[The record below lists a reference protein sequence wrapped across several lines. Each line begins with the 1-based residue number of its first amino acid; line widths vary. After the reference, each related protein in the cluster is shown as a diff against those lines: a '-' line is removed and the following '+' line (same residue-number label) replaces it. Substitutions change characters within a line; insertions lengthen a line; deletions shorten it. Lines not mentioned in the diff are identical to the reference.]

1 MDEIHNMN
9 SLLRARRQK
18 DERQESQELPNLAA
32 YANCRDE
39 PIRVPGSI
47 QRHGFFLALDELAQ
61 RVVVA
66 SENAEEF
73 LGVPLKLVLGARLDA
88 VLPREV
94 VSVVGLLHSSARGE
108 SATNYLGAFLIKGE
122 LYSVVTHCIG
132 ATRVLELEQQ
142 DRLVSAELMNNV
154 ITNFAGVL
162 SKVPNSIELCRSITR
177 QVQQLAGCD
186 RVMLYSFDDTGA
198 GTVIAEENNGKLP
211 SYLDL
216 RFPGTDIPQQ
226 ARELY
231 LLNTVRIIPDATYVA
246 SPLIGISGED
256 ARTLD
261 LSLSTLRSVSPIHL
275 EYMRNMGTLSS
286 MSISIVCEGKLW
298 GLISG
303 HHATPYR
310 VPYLIRSACDML
322 SKLGST
328 QITSFGTSERLERA
342 VHFHAVQRGL
352 LTQIAVEKN
361 YVSSLTALMG
371 TLRQITEADGV
382 ALSVNGE
389 WVVDGTTPAAAA
401 LARIAEW
408 LDGKKDTNLFVTRK
422 LSEHVS
428 WGESIRN
435 VASGIVAI
443 RISDVNRRYV
453 MWFRREVVETVKWA
467 GEPAKS
473 EYPATHLHPR
483 ASFAAWKE
491 TVRGQ
496 SVPWTDA
503 EIQSAADFRSALV
516 TVSLHRAE
524 EEAEL
529 SEARFHQLT
538 QTLPTKIFTT
548 NDAGELT
555 LFNKHW
561 TQDGL
566 VEHGRWFD
574 NGNVTE
580 ADVDRC
586 RAAWER
592 AVAEGAEFQEEIR
605 LRGANGV
612 EQRWHFVHA
621 VPIKRIR
628 AADRAGWVA
637 SCTDLTE
644 RHEREAA
651 QRMAEKLALT
661 SRMTSVIAH
670 EINNPLSS
678 ITNLMY
684 LLRSEVPQQG
694 RAISYVEMVDSEL
707 LRISAITKQTL
718 RWSRENTGNKEW
730 STARTLFDDM
740 LRLFAGKIRNREV
753 AVEINAE
760 EKVPY
765 FGVIGQIR
773 QVVANLLSNAV
784 DAAHVG
790 GNVVLRASAENGYT
804 VFEVTDDGVG
814 MDAQTQAQ
822 LFKPFFSTK
831 GDLGNGLG
839 LYISQEIL
847 ERHGAQVEVNSVLG
861 KGTTIRVKLPLPA

>member
-1 MDEIHNMN
+1 MN
-9 SLLRARRQK
+9 PELQATRQK
-18 DERQESQELPNLAA
+18 NKPQENLDLADF
-32 YANCRDE
+32 ANCSDE

-47 QRHGFFLALDELAQ
+47 QRHGFFLALDESAD

-88 VLPREV
+88 VLPREI
-94 VSVVGLLHSSARGE
+94 VSVVDLLHSTARGE

-132 ATRVLELEQQ
+132 ANRVLELEQQ

-186 RVMLYSFDDTGA
+186 RVMLYSFDETGA

-231 LLNTVRIIPDATYVA
+231 LLNTIRIIPDANYVA
-246 SPLIGISGED
+246 SPLIGIAGED

-275 EYMRNMGTLSS
+275 EYMRNMETLSS

-303 HHATPYR
+303 HHTVPYR

-322 SKLGST
+322 AKLAST
-328 QITSFGTSERLERA
+328 QLTSFGTSERLKHA

-352 LTQIAVEKN
+352 LTQIAADKN
-361 YVSSLTALMG
+361 YVSALIAQMG
-371 TLRQITEADGV
+371 TLRQITESDGV
-382 ALSVNGE
+382 ALSLNGE
-389 WVVDGTTPAAAA
+389 WVTDGTTPDAAA
-401 LARIAEW
+401 LARIADW
-408 LDGKKDTNLFVTRK
+408 LDEKRDTNLFQTRN
-422 LSEHVS
+422 LSEHLP
-428 WGESIRN
+428 WIAGIRH
-435 VASGIVAI
+435 VASGMIAI
-443 RISDVNRRYV
+443 RISDLNQRYV

-473 EYPATHLHPR
+473 EDLATHLHPR

-496 SVPWTDA
+496 SVPWTET

-516 TVSLHRAE
+516 TVSLNRAE

-529 SEARFHQLT
+529 SESRFHQLT
-538 QTLPTKIFTT
+538 LTLPTKIFTT
-548 NDAGELT
+548 NNAGELT
-555 LFNKHW
+555 LFNKRW

-566 VEHGRWFD
+566 VDHGRWFD
-574 NGNVTE
+574 NGNVTDG
-580 ADVDRC
+580 DVERC

-592 AVAEGAEFQEEIR
+592 AVAEGTDFQEEIR
-605 LRGANGV
+605 LCGVNGV
-612 EQRWHFVHA
+612 ERWHFVHA
-621 VPIKRIR
+621 VPFKRTR
-628 AADRAGWVA
+628 AGDRAGWVA

-651 QRMAEKLALT
+651 LRMTEKLALT
-661 SRMTSVIAH
+661 GRMTSVIAH

-684 LLRSEVPQQG
+684 LLRSELPQQG
-694 RAISYVEMVDSEL
+694 VAINYVEMVDSEL

-718 RWSRENTGNKEW
+718 RWSRENTGSKEW

-740 LRLFAGKIRNREV
+740 LRLFAGKIRNRGV
-753 AVEINAE
+753 TVEINAE
-760 EKVPY
+760 EQVRY
-765 FGVIGQIR
+765 FGVIGQIG
-773 QVVANLLSNAV
+773 QVIANLLSNAV

-790 GNVVLRASAENGYT
+790 GNVVLSAYTVNGST
-804 VFEVTDDGVG
+804 VFEVTDDGIG
-814 MDAQTQAQ
+814 MDAQTQSQ

-847 ERHGAQVEVNSVLG
+847 ERHDAHVEVNSELG
-861 KGTTIRVKLPLPA
+861 KGTTIRVKLPLAA